1 MSKTQKKR
9 MTNFLVQGSI
19 LAVAGLICRLI
30 GLVYRMPMTLS
41 FKEEGLGYYDSA
53 YSIYNIALIVSSYGM
68 PLAVSKL
75 VAAKVAT
82 NEYKNARRVLMG
94 ALTFAITT
102 GLITSLVVFFGADF
116 FATSILN
123 SPNSAVPLKVL
134 SPTIFLCA
142 IMGTLRGYFQ
152 GNSTMIPTSV
162 SQILEQIVN
171 AIVSVVATVTFMN
184 IYRHETNRCAY
195 GAAGGTLGTTSGA
208 IVGLI
213 VLIIIFISTNKVRKE
228 KIKSDTNEKVDSY
241 KDIFKLILA
250 TVVPVILSQTLY
262 NLNAV
267 VDRILFN
274 RMYDASEQVRS
285 IHLGVYAKYV
295 LLVNIPVAIA
305 TALGNSI
312 VPVIVSE
319 KVKGNVEGM
328 KSKIDVAIRFNML
341 IAIPAT
347 FGFIALAP
355 NIFELLF
362 KGQSTGMSSIML
374 RIGALAVAF
383 YALSTISNAILQAMN
398 HMSLPLIH
406 SAISFVVHLGV
417 IVLLLKPG
425 LLLKDG
431 LGIYSLAIGNV
442 VFALGVCI
450 LNWRSIAK
458 KLQYKQE
465 IKTTFVI
472 PTIASIVMGAVTS
485 GVAFG
490 TKYGMGQVVH
500 SSYIANMIATLVAIL
515 VAVIVYAIALV
526 AFKGI
531 TKDELMRMP
540 KGNTIYRI
548 FCKLHLL
555 K

>member
-1 MSKTQKKR
+1 MGKTQKKK

-30 GLVYRMPMTLS
+30 GVIYRVPMTTS
-41 FKEEGLGYYDSA
+41 FGEEGLGYYDSA

-75 VAAKVAT
+75 VAAKVAN
-82 NEYKNARRVLMG
+82 NEHKNARRVLAG
-94 ALTFAITT
+94 AMTFAITT
-102 GLITSLVVFFGADF
+102 GLITALVVFFGADF
-116 FATSILN
+116 FATNFLK
-123 SPNSAVPLKVL
+123 SPNSALPLKVL

-171 AIVSVVATVTFMN
+171 AIVSVVATMTFMN
-184 IYRHETNRCAY
+184 MYSHKANTSAY

-208 IVGLI
+208 FIGLV
-213 VLIIIFISTNKVRKE
+213 VLIIIFIKSNSERKE
-228 KIKSDTNEKVDSY
+228 KINSDTSEKVDSY
-241 KDIFKLILA
+241 KDIFKLIIA

-274 RMYDASEQVRS
+274 HLYVASEQVRN
-285 IHLGVYAKYV
+285 IHLGIYAKYV

-312 VPVIVSE
+312 VPVIVAE
-319 KVKGNVEGM
+319 KVKGNIEGM
-328 KSKIDVAIRFNML
+328 KSKIDAAIRFNML
-341 IAIPAT
+341 IAIPAM

-355 NIFELLF
+355 NIFNLLF
-362 KGQSTGMSSIML
+362 KGQSTDMSSTML

-398 HMSLPLIH
+398 HMSLPVIH
-406 SAISFVVHLGV
+406 SAISFVIHLGV

-442 VFALGVCI
+442 IFALGVCI

-458 KLQYKQE
+458 KLEYKQE

-472 PTIASIVMGAVTS
+472 PTVCAIIMGAVAF

-490 TKYGMGQVVH
+490 VKLILH
-500 SSYIANMIATLVAIL
+500 SNILATLVAIF

-526 AFKGI
+526 VFKGI
-531 TKDELMRMP
+531 TKDDLMRMP
-540 KGNTIYRI
+540 KGNVIYRL
-548 FCKLHLL
+548 FCKVHLM

>member
-1 MSKTQKKR
+1 MSNTQKKK

-30 GLVYRMPMTLS
+30 GLLYRMPMTNS
-41 FKEEGLGYYDSA
+41 FGEEGLGYYDSA
-53 YSIYNIALIVSSYGM
+53 YSLYNIALIVSSYGM
-68 PLAVSKL
+68 PLAISKL
-75 VAAKVAT
+75 VAAKVAN
-82 NEYKNARRVLMG
+82 NEHKNARRVLTG
-94 ALTFAITT
+94 AMTFAITT
-102 GLITSLVVFFGADF
+102 GLITALVIFFGADF
-116 FATSILN
+116 FATNLLK
-123 SPNSAVPLKVL
+123 SPNSALPLKVL

-142 IMGTLRGYFQ
+142 VMGTLRGYFQ

-171 AIVSVVATVTFMN
+171 AIVSVVATMTFMN
-184 IYRHETNRCAY
+184 MYSKKVNVSAY

-208 IVGLI
+208 VVGLI
-213 VLIIIFISTNKVRKE
+213 VLIIIFIKSNKSRKE
-228 KIKSDTNEKVDSY
+228 KINSDTHEKVDSY

-250 TVVPVILSQTLY
+250 TVVPIILSQTIY

-274 RMYDASEQVRS
+274 WLYVANEKTRN
-285 IHLGVYAKYV
+285 IHLGIYAKYV

-374 RIGALAVAF
+374 RIGAFAVAF

-398 HMSLPLIH
+398 HMNLPLIH
-406 SAISFVVHLGV
+406 SAISFVIHLGV

-425 LLLKDG
+425 LVLKDG

-465 IKTTFVI
+465 IRTTFVI
-472 PTIASIVMGAVTS
+472 PTITSIVMGIVAFS
-485 GVAFG
+485 VAFG
-490 TKYGMGQVVH
+490 MKYGMSQVLH
-500 SSYIANMIATLVAIL
+500 SSYIVNVIATLVAIL
-515 VAVIVYAIALV
+515 VAVTVYAISLV

-548 FCKLHLL
+548 FCKLHLM